1 MRIRTTLTLPE
12 IISRHKDIVFAIIL
26 GVIILSLFFVHEGHG
41 PMLGGLDVA
50 MFRAINRDMQNT
62 VLDSLAATSNIG
74 SMDIYVFILL
84 VSSLLF
90 LSMIRHSKDLRK
102 SAMILV
108 IALVFS
114 IIIVYPL
121 KSIFRVSRPYFYLN
135 DVHVYC
141 GGEWHDIEEPL
152 SQGDRW
158 NSFPSSHALRIFTV
172 LGVFWTYK
180 TFRIPFLAFAL
191 FAFFLIVYVY
201 MCICGLSF
209 VSDIIMGG
217 ATVLLLGYAAHKYI
231 GRSVQL

>member
-62 VLDSLAATSNIG
+62 VLDSLAATASNIG

-90 LSMIRHSKDLRK
+90 LSMIRRSKDLRK

-121 KSIFRVSRPYFYLN
+121 KSIFGVSRPYFYLN

-141 GGEWHDIEEPL
+141 GGKWHDIEEPL
-152 SQGDRW
+152 SQGDRG

-172 LGVFWTYK
+172 LGALWTYK

-191 FAFFLIVYVY
+191 FASFLIVYVGSHY
-201 MCICGLSF
+201 

-217 ATVLLLGYAAHKYI
+217 ATGLLLGYAAHKYI